1 MKPSHPIFVAAATLF
16 FGWVAV
22 AIEGHLSQVKSSS
35 EAALIVAPM
44 WQKQVD
50 MKISDNSRAIAQ
62 DRVHLAA
69 LTKAVD
75 QQGWKIDEFAKAQH
89 ATQTCIK
96 KIEREVTKLRIEA
109 AKQTAIISSKLQ
121 LAPTQSPAAN

>member
-1 MKPSHPIFVAAATLF
+1 MKPSHPIIVAAATLLL
-16 FGWVAV
+16 GWVVV
-22 AIEGHLSQVKSSS
+22 AIQEYLSQAKSSR

-69 LTKAVD
+69 LTKSVD
-75 QQGWKIDEFAKAQH
+75 QQGWKIDEYAKAQY
-89 ATQTCIK
+89 ATQTCMK

-109 AKQTAIISSKLQ
+109 AKQTTIISSQ
-121 LAPTQSPAAN
+121 LRSAPTQSPAAN